1 MGIFKSDKSVGMG
14 QDVPLEQ
21 VSAMKQQG
29 YSNNQIIQTLQ
40 RDGYTS
46 TQIFDA
52 ISQSEL
58 TTAQPTNTF
67 GDMGSM
73 GGMGSMNPQTQQLGQ
88 QLPPMQ
94 PMNMGGN
101 MGGSMSGN
109 MGGMNNMSSMP
120 MQSMPMSGMQSSPE
134 ELIEAI
140 IEEKW
145 NELVK
150 DINKVIEW
158 KQKADTKLASMD
170 QQLNDMQAQFDKLHQ
185 AVIGKVGDY
194 DKHILEVGTQLQAME
209 KVFGKVL
216 PAFIENVNE
225 LNIIT
230 QRIKVDRPDKIKRT
244 NTKKGK
250 NEEDE

>member
-1 MGIFKSDKSVGMG
+1 MSSIS
-14 QDVPLEQ
+14 
-21 VSAMKQQG
+21 
-29 YSNNQIIQTLQ
+29 
-40 RDGYTS
+40 
-46 TQIFDA
+46 FD
-52 ISQSEL
+52 
-58 TTAQPTNTF
+58 N
-67 GDMGSM
+67 
-73 GGMGSMNPQTQQLGQ
+73 
-88 QLPPMQ
+88 
-94 PMNMGGN
+94 
-101 MGGSMSGN
+101 MSGN

-158 KQKADTKLASMD
+158 KQKADTKLISMD
-170 QQLNDMQAQFDKLHQ
+170 QQLNDMRAQFDKLHQ

-216 PAFIENVNE
+216 PAFIDNVNE

-230 QRIKVDRPDKIKRT
+230 QRIKVDRSDKIKRI